1 MIYLAKIVRIE
12 TNLDLQT
19 TIILEINT
27 MQAAMLKKV
36 CTLISTFGILLTITS
51 LALGAGDPVAGKEKA
66 TACAACHGTDGNS
79 INPEFPKIAGQVPGY
94 IATQLAAYQ
103 SGARQSAVMMGLIL
117 NLSEQDMQD
126 IDAYYLQNE
135 ASKASISESDLA
147 GARRGQEIYRR
158 GLSQYSVPA
167 CMACH
172 GPAGDGIPSRY
183 PKVSGQFKEYLVKSL
198 LQFKT
203 GERKSEEMETISFR
217 LTLQQIEDLA
227 VYMQGL
233 D

>member
-1 MIYLAKIVRIE
+1 
-12 TNLDLQT
+12 
-19 TIILEINT
+19 

-66 TACAACHGTDGNS
+66 TACAACHGADGNS

-94 IATQLAAYQ
+94 IATQLVAYQ
-103 SGARQSAVMMGLIL
+103 SGARQSAVMMGMIL
-117 NLSEQDMQD
+117 HLSEQDMQD
-126 IDAYYLQNE
+126 IDAYYLQHE
-135 ASKASISESDLA
+135 TSKASIAESDLVA
-147 GARRGQEIYRR
+147 ARRGQEIYRR

-183 PKVSGQFKEYLVKSL
+183 PKVSGQFKEYLVQSL

-217 LTLQQIEDLA
+217 LTLRQIEDLA